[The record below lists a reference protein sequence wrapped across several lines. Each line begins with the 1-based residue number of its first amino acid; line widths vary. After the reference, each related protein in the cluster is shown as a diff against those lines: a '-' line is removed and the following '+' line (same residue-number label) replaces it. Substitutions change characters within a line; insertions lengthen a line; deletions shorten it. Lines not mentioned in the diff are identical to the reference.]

1 MKGNTNIK
9 GSPLVIPDVDFCP
22 CCGQWWVATNRN
34 GERFDKKEAKPQL
47 HQVLFDGEAPIQNK
61 LLWQCNRCGGAHI
74 HQDAPVD
81 NAPVSA

>member
-47 HQVLFDGEAPIQNK
+47 HQVLFDGEAPIQNAK
-61 LLWQCNRCGGAHI
+61 AQRPEGYAASGCSEGTCTH
-74 HQDAPVD
+74 
-81 NAPVSA
+81 